1 MKTPIIA
8 RLESIRKR
16 NGLSFDDASERSGF
30 STSTLR
36 RWWKGESIPSVED
49 VENLAEA
56 MGGTAEEVFA
66 AVGKQE
72 MIETQTIGYQGAA
85 VMSTQYEERLKAK
98 DEKYNL
104 LKEHHDQRINEIND
118 QHKKSVEYLKD
129 EIKRLREELD
139 TANKAAVDLAAAATA
154 LASKK
159 HKVFW
164 VLAGANVLL
173 AILLFVALKTGPI
186 F

>member
-16 NGLSFDDASERSGF
+16 NNLSFEDAAERSGF

-85 VMSTQYEERLKAK
+85 VMSAQYEERLKAK

-104 LKEHHDQRINEIND
+104 LKEHHDQRIAEIHD
-118 QHKKSVEYLKD
+118 QHARSVQYLKE
-129 EIKRLREELD
+129 EILRLRGELD
-139 TANKAAVDLAAAATA
+139 LANQAAVE
-154 LASKK
+154 LASSSSSFAKK
-159 HKVFW
+159 KYIVFW
-164 VLAGANVLL
+164 VLAGADLILAALL
-173 AILLFVALKTGPI
+173 LVALRTGPI